1 MLKINVLMSQH
12 SAGLKNL
19 TVQVLSMLKVM
30 IDGNSFFKI
39 LDGPCHR
46 KKHLEMSKH
55 YEQKFSTLNIL
66 YAPTYGQVLSFYTIH
81 KNIYF
86 RETTL

>member
-1 MLKINVLMSQH
+1 MPKINVLMSQH

-55 YEQKFSTLNIL
+55 YEQKFGEYSQHSICAHLVW
-66 YAPTYGQVLSFYTIH
+66 ASFVFLHNTQKYL
-81 KNIYF
+81 F
-86 RETTL
+86 S